1 MHECH
6 PCQKLATAAVC
17 LVLHALVYVLGLTHL
32 THDVLCSKVCVLTV
46 SGFVAKLNREPHY
59 KRHHDLTLEI
69 AMKFNY
75 CNDH

>member
-17 LVLHALVYVLGLTHL
+17 LVLHALVYVLCLTHL

-46 SGFVAKLNREPHY
+46 SDPLDSKGALRSIKGY
-59 KRHHDLTLEI
+59 DLEVL
-69 AMKFNY
+69 A
-75 CNDH
+75 H